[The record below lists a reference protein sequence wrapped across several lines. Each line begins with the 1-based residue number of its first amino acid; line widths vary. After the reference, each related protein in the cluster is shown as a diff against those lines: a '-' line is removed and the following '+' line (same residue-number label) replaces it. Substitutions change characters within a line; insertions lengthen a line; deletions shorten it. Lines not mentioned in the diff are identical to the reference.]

1 MNPDHLSASFLLMC
15 NGLWQLSGQYLTA
28 VCVFSVKRE
37 KDYVQALLRMQSQV
51 LWVKKCYIYSH
62 PCSTNPFPCVSN
74 VMLPSFDYNVTCGGF
89 LRAPWLRQSTGML
102 APILYQALQ
111 CYSFHRFTEW
121 FRLERTLKPIWFQP
135 PAMGTAATLQAQAG
149 PSDLALNSSRDGAPT
164 ASLGSLCQCLTS
176 PWEFPSTISSKS
188 PPF

>member
-1 MNPDHLSASFLLMC
+1 MHREICFSKYGCMHGKEMNPDHLSASFLLMC

-102 APILYQALQ
+102 APILEQALQ
-111 CYSFHRFTEW
+111 CYSFHRITEW
-121 FRLERTLKPIWFQP
+121 FRLERTLKPI
-135 PAMGTAATLQAQAG
+135 
-149 PSDLALNSSRDGAPT
+149 
-164 ASLGSLCQCLTS
+164 
-176 PWEFPSTISSKS
+176 
-188 PPF
+188 